1 MLEIDSNLRF
11 DDFDFN
17 NDKRGTAYNGRNDKD
32 ELGRH
37 LTSQRPGS
45 STNATV
51 RDKGLHEKT
60 VMI

>member
-1 MLEIDSNLRF
+1 MLEIDSNLQF
-11 DDFDFN
+11 DDFDITDN
-17 NDKRGTAYNGRNDKD
+17 RGPGKMRYKE